1 MKTLSPPPRR
11 SPILHPSPRPS
22 EIMTSDGRGEVG
34 WGGRRSASGSTL
46 RWPVSDP
53 GDSRL
58 RPGPCEA
65 GASVGA
71 PSQAVPG
78 RFREALPDPG
88 RAARRGPPQT
98 LEEVAAHTRQRS
110 CRREAQNPDRVRRQ
124 TSPLGLPPHETPAAS
139 RFAPRQSIRV
149 ASEVFAC
156 PAPDGRMTPAARV
169 PAAAPLWVGPLWLAP
184 AFGPVVPSIT
194 MSFPRKRESPFWG
207 CHRWR
212 RKAGLAN
219 SRETEL
225 PACAGMTWG
234 EWRGMTP
241 REGE

>member
-1 MKTLSPPPRR
+1 
-11 SPILHPSPRPS
+11 
-22 EIMTSDGRGEVG
+22 MTSDGRGEVG

-156 PAPDGRMTPAARV
+156 PAPDGVHDAGRVGSRHRAALGGAV
-169 PAAAPLWVGPLWLAP
+169 LGGPGS
-184 AFGPVVPSIT
+184 GPVLPSIT

-219 SRETEL
+219 SRETGI
-225 PACAGMTWG
+225 PACAGMTRG

>member
-1 MKTLSPPPRR
+1 
-11 SPILHPSPRPS
+11 
-22 EIMTSDGRGEVG
+22 MTSDGRGEVG

-78 RFREALPDPG
+78 RFHEALPDPG

-156 PAPDGRMTPAARV
+156 LAPDGRMTPAARV
-169 PAAAPLWVGPLWLAP
+169 PATAPPASALGGP

-194 MSFPRKRESPFWG
+194 MSFPRKRNLRFG
-207 CHRWR
+207 GATGGDAKRAWR
-212 RKAGLAN
+212 TQEKQSFPLA
-219 SRETEL
+219 RE
-225 PACAGMTWG
+225 
-234 EWRGMTP
+234 
-241 REGE
+241 

>member
-1 MKTLSPPPRR
+1 
-11 SPILHPSPRPS
+11 
-22 EIMTSDGRGEVG
+22 MTSDGRGEVG

-169 PAAAPLWVGPLWLAP
+169 PAAAPLWVDP
-184 AFGPVVPSIT
+184 ALVR
-194 MSFPRKRESPFWG
+194 SFPQSPRHSRAGGNLRFGGATGGDAKRA
-207 CHRWR
+207 WR
-212 RKAGLAN
+212 TQEKQRFPLA
-219 SRETEL
+219 RE
-225 PACAGMTWG
+225 
-234 EWRGMTP
+234 
-241 REGE
+241 

>member
-1 MKTLSPPPRR
+1 MGRASVRFRLDPPVAGLRSWGQPPP
-11 SPILHPSPRPS
+11 
-22 EIMTSDGRGEVG
+22 
-34 WGGRRSASGSTL
+34 
-46 RWPVSDP
+46 
-53 GDSRL
+53 
-58 RPGPCEA
+58 PGPCEA

-78 RFREALPDPG
+78 CCSAKLPVRRQHG
-88 RAARRGPPQT
+88 SARPAPT
-98 LEEVAAHTRQRS
+98 LEEVAAHIRQRS

-124 TSPLGLPPHETPAAS
+124 TSPHRTTPHETPAAS

-156 PAPDGRMTPAARV
+156 LAPDGRMTPAARV

-184 AFGPVVPSIT
+184 AFGPVLPSIT